1 MPKEDDLQIV
11 GQGGERK
18 GINRW
23 PFGTLLLIIT
33 IDSEFSTKMSFAH
46 CEVLRGQAMD
56 EHIIGLNL
64 WKDIEED

>member
-1 MPKEDDLQIV
+1 MPGPSGGRPWIANEGRRPKEDDVQIV

-33 IDSEFSTKMSFAH
+33 IDSEFSTKRSFAH
-46 CEVLRGQAMD
+46 PPTP
-56 EHIIGLNL
+56 
-64 WKDIEED
+64 